1 MYRCPQCQS
10 TKLKVVVN
18 TWAVLEQ
25 VDGRLA
31 TATSIDTDTI
41 DWGRESQMECFE
53 CNFFGKARDFAVSKG
68 TQRVVIEMTVD
79 QARES
84 SDDDECFDL
93 YNYLLNE
100 FEAHHIK
107 ARLVDVSE
115 EKSV

>member
-1 MYRCPQCQS
+1 
-10 TKLKVVVN
+10 
-18 TWAVLEQ
+18 
-25 VDGRLA
+25 
-31 TATSIDTDTI
+31 
-41 DWGRESQMECFE
+41 
-53 CNFFGKARDFAVSKG
+53 
-68 TQRVVIEMTVD
+68 VD